1 VDATGFQQTF
11 ELIRQQMARVV
22 VGQEELVAG
31 VIVAAIAKG
40 HVLVEGAPGLGKTL
54 VARTLAVVSG
64 CAFKRIQF
72 TPDLMPS
79 DVTGSSVYSRETGRF
94 TFVPGPVFAQL
105 LLADEINRA
114 PAKTQS
120 ALLEAMQ
127 DHQVTVD
134 GTSRPLPAPFV
145 VVATQNP
152 VESQGTYPL
161 PEAQLDRF
169 LFKLTV
175 ADPPPDVE
183 RTIVRHHADG
193 FDPSNLSALGAATSP
208 AEITAM
214 QLHAQGVR
222 VDDAVVAYIVELVR
236 RTRDDKAIELG
247 ASPRASIALLKAAQ
261 VIAASDG
268 RSFVT
273 PDDVKPMIAAVLRHR
288 VMLHPDAQLQGI
300 SADERIDDIVRA
312 VPVPRL
318 AA

>member
-1 VDATGFQQTF
+1 MAFQQTF
-11 ELIRQQMARVV
+11 SRIRNEMARVV

-31 VIVAAIAKG
+31 VVVAAIAKG
-40 HVLVEGAPGLGKTL
+40 HVLIEGAPGLGKTL
-54 VARTLAVVSG
+54 VARSLAVVSG

-79 DVTGSSVYSRETGRF
+79 DVTGSSVYSRDTGRF
-94 TFVPGPVFAQL
+94 TFVAGPVFAQL

-175 ADPPPDVE
+175 SDPPLLGE

-193 FDPSNLSALGAATSP
+193 FDPTDLSALGAATSP
-208 AEITAM
+208 QEVVAM
-214 QLHAQGVR
+214 QQHAGQIR
-222 VDDAVVAYIVELVR
+222 VDDAIVAYIVDIVR

-268 RSFVT
+268 RAFVT
-273 PDDVKPMIAAVLRHR
+273 PDDVKPMVAAVLRHR
-288 VMLHPDAQLQGI
+288 VMLHPDAQLQGV
-300 SADERIDDIVRA
+300 SADERIEDILRA